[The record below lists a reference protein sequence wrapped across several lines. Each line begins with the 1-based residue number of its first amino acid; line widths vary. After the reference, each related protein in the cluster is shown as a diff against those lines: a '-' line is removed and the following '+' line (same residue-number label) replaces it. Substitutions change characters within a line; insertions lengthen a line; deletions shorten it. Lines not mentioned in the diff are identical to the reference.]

1 MKLLRKVFFI
11 LAYLMPAVLFFSYYP
26 LISLGNDATMNFEL
40 SLPLIWLVI
49 FDLTAFIV
57 LLDYQRK
64 QKILA
69 KKSQKGP
76 WGLELS
82 GISDKR
88 FFLFSLFPFYATIS
102 AFWSPNPI
110 RAILTAGVLWLTFFA
125 VFALLFVFP
134 LLKPNPNWR
143 QYFLKSLF
151 LSTALVCVFCWVQCV
166 LDLAGLSRSDTLLCA
181 GCTFWTFGFP
191 HPSGFAIEPQ
201 FMGNLLLAPTL
212 LVLFLLAF
220 PNTLNRQVENEVDT
234 ERKKVNTEQARVSF
248 SRGSGVTTRKSAKAL
263 QRQALW
269 TRPEKKQTIVCF
281 ALALLFSATLFLTL
295 SRGAIYAYA
304 IALLV
309 LFIFALVRHTKWH
322 YIIIIP
328 IITFCLTLAAQ
339 GTFSALSPTNDTFYS
354 GVAKVVHQ
362 LSLGIIDIRPQ
373 GITSSVGPDA
383 PNENPTNNSTV
394 SGSPDDN
401 PGESSDDNEAIF
413 DGYIP
418 ASTNVRLGLNDL
430 ALRTWLHAPGHPEL
444 WMGTN
449 CGQPYSEACLGST
462 AITPT
467 SILFGVGLGGAGL
480 ALNGAFPEHELALPN
495 AIVQNEPISLLL
507 ELGLVGVSLVFFSLL
522 LAFFAPLFSRHFLD
536 GRRTEPQDAAKQKS
550 IKAHLRQS
558 VFWSHPALP
567 LLISLIIA
575 YLVTLN
581 FFSGLP
587 NALQIYLMPPLL
599 FLIFAKDPHRL
610 IDE

>member
-1 MKLLRKVFFI
+1 
-11 LAYLMPAVLFFSYYP
+11 
-26 LISLGNDATMNFEL
+26 MNFEL
-40 SLPLIWLVI
+40 SLPLIWLVF
-49 FDLTAFIV
+49 FDLVAFIV
-57 LLDYQRK
+57 LVDYQRK
-64 QKILA
+64 QRVFA
-69 KKSQKGP
+69 KNAQKGP
-76 WGLELS
+76 WGLELP

-102 AFWSPNPI
+102 AFWSPNPT

-134 LLKPNPNWR
+134 LLKPNPSWR
-143 QYFLKSLF
+143 RYFIESLF
-151 LSTALVCVFCWVQCV
+151 FSTALVCVFCWVQCI
-166 LDLAGLSRSDTLLCA
+166 LDIAGLSRSDTLLCA

-212 LVLFLLAF
+212 LALFLLAF
-220 PNTLNRQVENEVDT
+220 PKLLENIFGVKKEATKNEKNKVAFEMGGTHTLGTGDS
-234 ERKKVNTEQARVSF
+234 SF
-248 SRGSGVTTRKSAKAL
+248 RESPELTSEDEDAAHLR
-263 QRQALW
+263 RQASR
-269 TRPEKKQTIVCF
+269 TRLEKRQTIVCF
-281 ALALLFSATLFLTL
+281 VLALLFSATLFLTL

-304 IALLV
+304 IALLI
-309 LFIFALVRHTKWH
+309 LFIFALVRRAKWQ
-322 YIIIIP
+322 YIILIP
-328 IITFCLTLAAQ
+328 VVSFFCTLVAQ

-362 LSLGIIDIRPQ
+362 LSLGIIDVRPRE
-373 GITSSVGPDA
+373 TTPPADSNDSA
-383 PNENPTNNSTV
+383 
-394 SGSPDDN
+394 
-401 PGESSDDNEAIF
+401 DDNEAIF

-462 AITPT
+462 AVTPT
-467 SILFGVGLGGAGL
+467 SIFFGVGLGGAGL

-507 ELGLVGVSLVFFSLL
+507 ELGLVGALLVAFSLL
-522 LAFFAPLFSRHFLD
+522 LAFFAPLFSRRFLD
-536 GRRTEPQDAAKQKS
+536 GRDSKVPSPARHKSPQPQLAAARKIPEGQTVSLPTSLKS
-550 IKAHLRQS
+550 RLCQS

-567 LLISLIIA
+567 LLISLLVA
-575 YLVTLN
+575 YLITLN

-587 NALQIYLMPPLL
+587 NALQIYLMPPLI
-599 FLIFAKDPHRL
+599 FLIFAKDPNRL

>member
-1 MKLLRKVFFI
+1 
-11 LAYLMPAVLFFSYYP
+11 
-26 LISLGNDATMNFEL
+26 MNFEL

-220 PNTLNRQVENEVDT
+220 PNALSMQVKNKVAPGTGKAHTLGTNNSPFRESPELTSEDEDAPHPQRRADAT
-234 ERKKVNTEQARVSF
+234 SCPGKKNCWLLTA
-248 SRGSGVTTRKSAKAL
+248 
-263 QRQALW
+263 
-269 TRPEKKQTIVCF
+269 C
-281 ALALLFSATLFLTL
+281 ALLFSATLFLTL

-309 LFIFALVRHTKWH
+309 LFIFALVRHAKWH
-322 YIIIIP
+322 YIIIP

-383 PNENPTNNSTV
+383 PNENSTNNSTV

-449 CGQPYSEACLGST
+449 CGQTYSEACLGST
-462 AITPT
+462 AVTPT

-507 ELGLVGVSLVFFSLL
+507 ELGLVGVSLVVFSLL

-550 IKAHLRQS
+550 LKAHLRQS

-575 YLVTLN
+575 YLITLN

-610 IDE
+610 VDE

>member
-11 LAYLMPAVLFFSYYP
+11 LAYLMPAILFFSYYP

-40 SLPLIWLVI
+40 SLPLIWLVF
-49 FDLTAFIV
+49 FDLVAFIV
-57 LLDYQRK
+57 LVDYQRK
-64 QKILA
+64 QRVFA
-69 KKSQKGP
+69 KNAQKGP
-76 WGLELS
+76 WGLELP

-102 AFWSPNPI
+102 AFWSPNPT

-134 LLKPNPNWR
+134 LLKPNPSWR
-143 QYFLKSLF
+143 RYFIESLF
-151 LSTALVCVFCWVQCV
+151 FSTALVCVFCWVQCI
-166 LDLAGLSRSDTLLCA
+166 LDIAGLSRSDTLLCA

-212 LVLFLLAF
+212 LALFLLAF
-220 PNTLNRQVENEVDT
+220 PSTLSTQV
-234 ERKKVNTEQARVSF
+234 KSKVNAERTRVSF
-248 SRGSGVTTRKSAKAL
+248 SRGSGLTRRKSGATL
-263 QRQALW
+263 RRQASR
-269 TRPEKKQTIVCF
+269 TRLEKRQTIVCF
-281 ALALLFSATLFLTL
+281 VLALLFSATLFLTL

-304 IALLV
+304 VALLI
-309 LFIFALVRHTKWH
+309 LFIFALIRRSKWQ
-322 YIIIIP
+322 YIILIP
-328 IITFCLTLAAQ
+328 VVSFFCTLVAQ

-362 LSLGIIDIRPQ
+362 LSLGVIDIRPRETTPPADLD
-373 GITSSVGPDA
+373 TST
-383 PNENPTNNSTV
+383 ENSANSSTV
-394 SGSPDDN
+394 SENSN
-401 PGESSDDNEAIF
+401 NNSSDDSGDNEAIF

-430 ALRTWLHAPGHPEL
+430 ALRTWVGSP
-444 WMGTN
+444 TN
-449 CGQPYSEACLGST
+449 
-462 AITPT
+462 
-467 SILFGVGLGGAGL
+467 ILFGVGLGGAGL

-507 ELGLVGVSLVFFSLL
+507 ELGLVGALLAAFSLL
-522 LAFFAPLFSRHFLD
+522 LAFFAPLLPRRFLD
-536 GRRTEPQDAAKQKS
+536 GRDSKAPSPARHKSPQPQLAAARKTPESQTVSLPTSLKS
-550 IKAHLRQS
+550 RLRQS

-567 LLISLIIA
+567 LLISLLVA
-575 YLVTLN
+575 YLITLN

-587 NALQIYLMPPLL
+587 NALQIYLMPPLI
-599 FLIFAKDPHRL
+599 FLIFAKDPHHL
-610 IDE
+610 VDD